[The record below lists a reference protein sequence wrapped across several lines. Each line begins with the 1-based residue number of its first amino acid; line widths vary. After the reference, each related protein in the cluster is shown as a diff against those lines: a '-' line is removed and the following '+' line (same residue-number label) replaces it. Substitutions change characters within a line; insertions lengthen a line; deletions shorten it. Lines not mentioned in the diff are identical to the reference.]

1 MKALNITRK
10 FLREISREPSL
21 LALILLIPL
30 AFLGITA
37 FAYSEPYQK
46 THALWVSIGEGG
58 DLGLTEAIT
67 AAHYPDGPSVF
78 DVKTVDDN
86 QEANTAL
93 ETRQIVAYLEVGV
106 DANGGLEATVHGDAL
121 NTRFYRASVILD
133 QILFQHADRIVGRTT
148 PLQIVE
154 RRYAPSGP
162 SSEFDY
168 YAPGMIVFALLML
181 IPQTAMLVGRES
193 RWGTLRRLRLSRV
206 HSWELLLGIS
216 LAQLAV
222 AVILVLVLL
231 LVALVLGYQ
240 NNGSPLLA
248 AIVSLAIS
256 LSAIGIGLIVGCFI
270 ENDSQAVNLGSTVTM
285 LGVFVS
291 GAFFPMTSTRLFTFL
306 GHSIALFDFFPATH
320 GLLALQQ
327 VLNDGAALSDIAFR
341 LGATLLLSLL
351 YFVLGVIFFSRRK
364 LRGENIPL
372 RYR

>member
-1 MKALNITRK
+1 VKALNIARK

-21 LALILLIPL
+21 LALIVLIPL

-46 THALWVSIGEGG
+46 TYVLWISGDESG
-58 DLGLTEAIT
+58 DLGLSEAI
-67 AAHYPDGPSVF
+67 AAARYPDGPSVF
-78 DVKTVDDN
+78 DVEMIDDS
-86 QEANTAL
+86 QEANAAL
-93 ETRQIVAYLEVGV
+93 EARQIVAYLEVDV
-106 DANGGLEATVHGDAL
+106 DAEGKLEATVNGDAL
-121 NTRFYRASVILD
+121 NNRFYRASVILD
-133 QILFQHADRIVGRTT
+133 EILFQHADRIAGRTT
-148 PLQIVE
+148 PIEIVE
-154 RRYAPSGP
+154 ERYAPSGP
-162 SSEFDY
+162 SNEFDY

-206 HSWELLLGIS
+206 RSGEILLGIS
-216 LAQLAV
+216 LAQLV
-222 AVILVLVLL
+222 IAVILVLVLL
-231 LVALVLGYQ
+231 LVAMALGYH

-256 LSAIGIGLIVGCFI
+256 LSAIGIGLVVGCFV
-270 ENDSQAVNLGSTVTM
+270 ENDSQAVNLGSTATM

-291 GAFFPMTSTRLFTFL
+291 GAFFPMTSPTLFTFL
-306 GHSIALFDFFPATH
+306 DHSITLFDFFPATH

-327 VLNDGAALSDIAFR
+327 VLNDGAAFPDIAFR

-351 YFVLGVIFFSRRK
+351 YLVLGVIFFGWRK

-372 RYR
+372 R